1 MTDLATTIADNL
13 VPRRLAINVVRW
25 LLLDEGDPI
34 ALRPVVEET
43 NEVIQTCENFRENP
57 MVGWELLR
65 AAINW
70 SSNRSNIASVARVVL
85 VVGIHV

>member
-25 LLLDEGDPI
+25 LFLHEGDPI

-43 NEVIQTCENFRENP
+43 HEVIRTCENVRENP

-70 SSNRSNIASVARVVL
+70 PSNRSNIASVARVAL
-85 VVGIHV
+85 VVGIDV